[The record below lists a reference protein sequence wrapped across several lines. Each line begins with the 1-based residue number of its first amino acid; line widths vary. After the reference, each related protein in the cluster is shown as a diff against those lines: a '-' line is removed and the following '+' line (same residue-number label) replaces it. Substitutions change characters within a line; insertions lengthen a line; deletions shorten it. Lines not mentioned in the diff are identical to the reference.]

1 MESLLVDSE
10 PLAQNNWFTTNDL
23 LELGIRDLF
32 ITSTNQLLL
41 YPLMI
46 HKVDFVNEER
56 FLQSFP
62 YILLH

>member
-1 MESLLVDSE
+1 MGSLLVDSE